1 MNYYFLKKQLVK
13 TPLVPM
19 QQESF
24 ENILSLVHSFNQNNK
39 NLLEVVETYFEETRH
54 MYDEAMQRSIIQS
67 VLVAPDVRGLENELR
82 SPLTK
87 EPE

>member
-1 MNYYFLKKQLVK
+1 
-13 TPLVPM
+13 M

-24 ENILSLVHSFNQNNK
+24 ENILSLVHGFNQNNK

>member
-24 ENILSLVHSFNQNNK
+24 ENILSLVHGFNQKNK
-39 NLLEVVETYFEETRH
+39 NLLEVIESYFEETRH

-67 VLVAPDVRGLENELR
+67 VLVAPEVRGLENELR
-82 SPLTK
+82 SPLPK